1 MGLSCRRNAAG
12 VSEPLRPR
20 NRLRGI
26 VSACVPA
33 TREEDSK
40 SIRRRGPVFGMRR
53 LRGSRC
59 EWTEAGCRAFSL
71 LFTLALRLR
80 RLSRAA
86 GNGILRGLEKGSPGE
101 GSVGSKFENIREVR
115 RTDADGSCAAERA
128 AACAALRQAF
138 GGCTLAF
145 FGLAVVRIWIQCNL
159 YGNYVLSDAGLVSVV
174 INFVRIAFTVLLV
187 AFALRGLLGRR
198 FAKALEWFSVTAM
211 TLGSVLF
218 FLNGTLAS
226 DAVLYAACTCAGLGI
241 VWGGGMWM
249 AFYLRLR
256 PRTALLCAL
265 GSLALGSLGGFVMGA
280 LPRSTC
286 YLVGV
291 FLPTVSYVCFGRS
304 MRVAD
309 ERGWSQAPG
318 GVSSSRECP
327 EFAIASKAY
336 GAESRVDFLRLLA
349 GLALFMLAMGVSRG
363 FPFGESIALPL
374 GMQLLHQGGVVV
386 LCGVWAWAALC
397 RGRAVSSA
405 TLWRFEVVAA
415 SAGVVLMA
423 TLEWWG
429 LAGGAALVS
438 IANTMTLGIL
448 WVICYDIARH
458 SPWNP
463 YAVLGVCWAVFL
475 LAREVGRWGILVFAP
490 QSSVMTLLAALMVCV
505 LSISIAVLLGDNVPR
520 ARPLL
525 TGFPG
530 EEAGEGGAASEG
542 DAGPAGCGVTASVV
556 GRAGVAVGGEG
567 DAVEPPIAGRREVL
581 MEGGAGPGLVGD
593 VAKLEREPEVVLHA
607 ADDGRIARLI
617 AGFGLTRREAEVA
630 LMLAEGKSKVAIAE
644 LLVLSENTVRSYAK
658 NAYMKMDVHSKREL
672 QQTIREMR

>member
-1 MGLSCRRNAAG
+1 MGS
-12 VSEPLRPR
+12 
-20 NRLRGI
+20 
-26 VSACVPA
+26 
-33 TREEDSK
+33 D
-40 SIRRRGPVFGMRR
+40 
-53 LRGSRC
+53 
-59 EWTEAGCRAFSL
+59 
-71 LFTLALRLR
+71 
-80 RLSRAA
+80 
-86 GNGILRGLEKGSPGE
+86 
-101 GSVGSKFENIREVR
+101 FENIREAR
-115 RTDADGSCAAERA
+115 KAGDGRSRAVERGTARA
-128 AACAALRQAF
+128 AMRRAL

-159 YGNYVLSDAGLVSVV
+159 YGNYVLSDAGLVSIV

-187 AFALRGLLGRR
+187 AFALRGLIGRR
-198 FAKALEWFSVTAM
+198 SAKVLEWFSVTAM

-218 FLNGTLAS
+218 FLNATLGS

-309 ERGWSQAPG
+309 ERGLPQAPG

-327 EFAIASKAY
+327 EFAIDAKAY
-336 GAESRVDFLRLLA
+336 GAESRVAFLRLLA
-349 GLALFMLAMGVSRG
+349 GLALFMLVMGVSRG

-374 GMQLLHQGGVVV
+374 GMQLLHQGGVIV

-448 WVICYDIARH
+448 WVICYDVARH
-458 SPWNP
+458 SSWNP

-490 QSSVMTLLAALMVCV
+490 QSSLMTLLAALMVCV
-505 LSISIAVLLGDNVPR
+505 LSVSIAVLLGDNVPR
-520 ARPLL
+520 VRALL
-525 TGFPG
+525 AGFPG
-530 EEAGEGGAASEG
+530 GEAGEGGG
-542 DAGPAGCGVTASVV
+542 AGPAGRGATGSAA
-556 GRAGVAVGGEG
+556 GRAGVAFADGEG
-567 DAVEPPIAGRREVL
+567 DAVEPPIAERSEARA
-581 MEGGAGPGLVGD
+581 EGDGESSRADDVAESGPGSE
-593 VAKLEREPEVVLHA
+593 AVLQA
-607 ADDGRIARLI
+607 ADDGAVARLI

-644 LLVLSENTVRSYAK
+644 LLVLSENTVRGYAK
-658 NAYMKMDVHSKREL
+658 NAYTKMDVHSKREL
-672 QQTIREMR
+672 QQAIREMR

>member
-1 MGLSCRRNAAG
+1 
-12 VSEPLRPR
+12 
-20 NRLRGI
+20 
-26 VSACVPA
+26 
-33 TREEDSK
+33 
-40 SIRRRGPVFGMRR
+40 
-53 LRGSRC
+53 
-59 EWTEAGCRAFSL
+59 
-71 LFTLALRLR
+71 
-80 RLSRAA
+80 
-86 GNGILRGLEKGSPGE
+86 
-101 GSVGSKFENIREVR
+101 
-115 RTDADGSCAAERA
+115 
-128 AACAALRQAF
+128 
-138 GGCTLAF
+138 
-145 FGLAVVRIWIQCNL
+145 
-159 YGNYVLSDAGLVSVV
+159 
-174 INFVRIAFTVLLV
+174 
-187 AFALRGLLGRR
+187 
-198 FAKALEWFSVTAM
+198 M

-304 MRVAD
+304 MRMAD
-309 ERGWSQAPG
+309 ERGWPQAPG
-318 GVSSSRECP
+318 GISSSRECP
-327 EFAIASKAY
+327 EFAIASRAY

-349 GLALFMLAMGVSRG
+349 GLALFMLVMGVSRG

-530 EEAGEGGAASEG
+530 EEAGEGRAASEG
-542 DAGPAGCGVTASVV
+542 DAGPAGCGVTARVV

-593 VAKLEREPEVVLHA
+593 VAKLEREREAVLHA
-607 ADDGRIARLI
+607 VDDGRIARLI

-672 QQTIREMR
+672 QQVIREMR

>member
-1 MGLSCRRNAAG
+1 M
-12 VSEPLRPR
+12 
-20 NRLRGI
+20 
-26 VSACVPA
+26 
-33 TREEDSK
+33 
-40 SIRRRGPVFGMRR
+40 
-53 LRGSRC
+53 
-59 EWTEAGCRAFSL
+59 
-71 LFTLALRLR
+71 
-80 RLSRAA
+80 
-86 GNGILRGLEKGSPGE
+86 
-101 GSVGSKFENIREVR
+101 GSKFENIREVR
-115 RTDADGSCAAERA
+115 RTDADGSRAAERA
-128 AACAALRQAF
+128 AARAALRQAF
-138 GGCTLAF
+138 EGCTLAF

-187 AFALRGLLGRR
+187 AFALRGLIGRR
-198 FAKALEWFSVTAM
+198 SAKALEWFSVTAM

-304 MRVAD
+304 MRMAD
-309 ERGWSQAPG
+309 ERGWPQAPG
-318 GVSSSRECP
+318 GISSSRECP
-327 EFAIASKAY
+327 GFAIASKAY

-349 GLALFMLAMGVSRG
+349 GLALFMLVMGVSRG
-363 FPFGESIALPL
+363 FPFGESIALPP

-520 ARPLL
+520 SRALL

-530 EEAGEGGAASEG
+530 EEADEGGAASEG
-542 DAGPAGCGVTASVV
+542 DARPAGCAATGSAA
-556 GRAGVAVGGEG
+556 GRTGVAAAGGEG
-567 DAVEPPIAGRREVL
+567 DAVEPPIAERCEARA
-581 MEGGAGPGLVGD
+581 EGDVGSGLVGD
-593 VAKLEREPEVVLHA
+593 VAESEREPEAVLHA

-658 NAYMKMDVHSKREL
+658 NAYMKMNVHSKREL

>member
-1 MGLSCRRNAAG
+1 MGS
-12 VSEPLRPR
+12 
-20 NRLRGI
+20 
-26 VSACVPA
+26 
-33 TREEDSK
+33 D
-40 SIRRRGPVFGMRR
+40 
-53 LRGSRC
+53 
-59 EWTEAGCRAFSL
+59 
-71 LFTLALRLR
+71 
-80 RLSRAA
+80 
-86 GNGILRGLEKGSPGE
+86 
-101 GSVGSKFENIREVR
+101 FENIREARKAGDDRSRAVER
-115 RTDADGSCAAERA
+115 GTARA
-128 AACAALRQAF
+128 AMCRAL
-138 GGCTLAF
+138 GSCTLAF

-159 YGNYVLSDAGLVSVV
+159 YGNYVLSDAGLVSIV

-187 AFALRGLLGRR
+187 AFALRGLIGRR
-198 FAKALEWFSVTAM
+198 SAKALEWFSVTAM

-218 FLNGTLAS
+218 FLNATLGS

-309 ERGWSQAPG
+309 ERGWPQAPG
-318 GVSSSRECP
+318 AVSSSRECP
-327 EFAIASKAY
+327 EFAPAAKAY

-349 GLALFMLAMGVSRG
+349 GLALFMLVMGVSRG

-374 GMQLLHQGGVVV
+374 GMQLLHQGGVIV

-397 RGRAVSSA
+397 RGHAVSSA

-490 QSSVMTLLAALMVCV
+490 QSSLMMLLVALMVCV

-520 ARPLL
+520 TRALL
-525 TGFPG
+525 AGFPG
-530 EEAGEGGAASEG
+530 GKAGENEVAGAG
-542 DAGPAGCGVTASVV
+542 DAGSAGYAATGMAA
-556 GRAGVAVGGEG
+556 GRVGVAAAVASGEG
-567 DAVEPPIAGRREVL
+567 DAVEPSPIAGRCETRA
-581 MEGGAGPGLVGD
+581 EGDIGSGL
-593 VAKLEREPEVVLHA
+593 EPETVLHA
-607 ADDGRIARLI
+607 ADDGGIARLI

-630 LMLAEGKSKVAIAE
+630 LMLAEGKSKAAIAE
-644 LLVLSENTVRSYAK
+644 LLVLSENTVRGYAK
-658 NAYMKMDVHSKREL
+658 NAYAKMDVHSKREL
-672 QQTIREMR
+672 QQAVREMR

>member
-1 MGLSCRRNAAG
+1 MGS
-12 VSEPLRPR
+12 
-20 NRLRGI
+20 
-26 VSACVPA
+26 
-33 TREEDSK
+33 D
-40 SIRRRGPVFGMRR
+40 
-53 LRGSRC
+53 
-59 EWTEAGCRAFSL
+59 
-71 LFTLALRLR
+71 
-80 RLSRAA
+80 
-86 GNGILRGLEKGSPGE
+86 
-101 GSVGSKFENIREVR
+101 FENIREARKAGDDRSRAVER
-115 RTDADGSCAAERA
+115 GTARA
-128 AACAALRQAF
+128 AMCRAL

-159 YGNYVLSDAGLVSVV
+159 YGNYVLSDAGLVSIV

-187 AFALRGLLGRR
+187 AFALRGLIGRR
-198 FAKALEWFSVTAM
+198 SAKALEWFSVTAM

-218 FLNGTLAS
+218 FLNATLGS

-309 ERGWSQAPG
+309 ERGWPQAPG
-318 GVSSSRECP
+318 AVSSSRECP
-327 EFAIASKAY
+327 EFAPAAKAY

-349 GLALFMLAMGVSRG
+349 GLALFMLVMGVSRG

-374 GMQLLHQGGVVV
+374 GMQLLHQGGVIV

-490 QSSVMTLLAALMVCV
+490 QSSLMMLLVALMVCV

-520 ARPLL
+520 TRALL
-525 TGFPG
+525 AGFPG
-530 EEAGEGGAASEG
+530 GKAGENEVAGAG
-542 DAGPAGCGVTASVV
+542 DAGSAGYAATGMAA
-556 GRAGVAVGGEG
+556 GRVGVAAAVASGEG
-567 DAVEPPIAGRREVL
+567 DAVEPSPIAGRCETRA
-581 MEGGAGPGLVGD
+581 EGDIGSGL
-593 VAKLEREPEVVLHA
+593 EPETVLHA
-607 ADDGRIARLI
+607 ADDGGIARLI

-630 LMLAEGKSKVAIAE
+630 LMLAEGKSKAAIAE
-644 LLVLSENTVRSYAK
+644 LLVLFENTVRGYAK
-658 NAYMKMDVHSKREL
+658 NAYAKIGVHSNREL
-672 QQTIREMR
+672 QQAIREMR

>member
-1 MGLSCRRNAAG
+1 M
-12 VSEPLRPR
+12 
-20 NRLRGI
+20 
-26 VSACVPA
+26 
-33 TREEDSK
+33 
-40 SIRRRGPVFGMRR
+40 
-53 LRGSRC
+53 
-59 EWTEAGCRAFSL
+59 
-71 LFTLALRLR
+71 
-80 RLSRAA
+80 
-86 GNGILRGLEKGSPGE
+86 
-101 GSVGSKFENIREVR
+101 GSKFENIREVR
-115 RTDADGSCAAERA
+115 RADADGSRAVERA
-128 AACAALRQAF
+128 AARAAVRQAL

-159 YGNYVLSDAGLVSVV
+159 YGNYVLSDAGLVSIV
-174 INFVRIAFTVLLV
+174 INFVRIVFTVLLV
-187 AFALRGLLGRR
+187 VFALRGLLGRR

-218 FLNGTLAS
+218 FLNGTLDS
-226 DAVLYAACTCAGLGI
+226 DAVLYAACTCVGLGI

-249 AFYLRLR
+249 AFFLRLR

-291 FLPTVSYVCFGRS
+291 FLPTVSYGGFGRA
-304 MRVAD
+304 MREAV
-309 ERGWSQAPG
+309 ERGGPQAPG
-318 GVSSSRECP
+318 GGSSSRECP

-349 GLALFMLAMGVSRG
+349 GLALFMLVMGVSRG

-448 WVICYDIARH
+448 WVICYDTARH

-505 LSISIAVLLGDNVPR
+505 LSISIAVLLGENVPR
-520 ARPLL
+520 TRALL
-525 TGFPG
+525 AGFPG
-530 EEAGEGGAASEG
+530 GEAGEDEAARES
-542 DAGPAGCGVTASVV
+542 DARSSGYAATGMAAGRV
-556 GRAGVAVGGEG
+556 GVAAAVAGGEG
-567 DAVEPPIAGRREVL
+567 DAIELPIAERCEARAEGDGR
-581 MEGGAGPGLVGD
+581 PGLVGD
-593 VAKLEREPEVVLHA
+593 VIESEREPEAVLHA
-607 ADDGRIARLI
+607 VDDGRIARLI
-617 AGFGLTRREAEVA
+617 VGFGLTRREAEVA

-658 NAYMKMDVHSKREL
+658 NAYAKIGVHSKREL
-672 QQTIREMR
+672 QQAIREMR

>member
-1 MGLSCRRNAAG
+1 MGS
-12 VSEPLRPR
+12 
-20 NRLRGI
+20 
-26 VSACVPA
+26 
-33 TREEDSK
+33 D
-40 SIRRRGPVFGMRR
+40 
-53 LRGSRC
+53 
-59 EWTEAGCRAFSL
+59 
-71 LFTLALRLR
+71 
-80 RLSRAA
+80 
-86 GNGILRGLEKGSPGE
+86 
-101 GSVGSKFENIREVR
+101 FENIREARKAGDDRSRAVER
-115 RTDADGSCAAERA
+115 GTARA
-128 AACAALRQAF
+128 AMCRAL

-159 YGNYVLSDAGLVSVV
+159 YGNYVLSDAGLVSIV

-187 AFALRGLLGRR
+187 AFALRGLIGRR
-198 FAKALEWFSVTAM
+198 SAKALEWFSVTAM

-218 FLNGTLAS
+218 FLNATLGS

-309 ERGWSQAPG
+309 ERGWPQAPG

-327 EFAIASKAY
+327 EFAPAAKAY

-349 GLALFMLAMGVSRG
+349 GLALFMLVMGVSRG

-448 WVICYDIARH
+448 WVICYDVARH
-458 SPWNP
+458 SSWSP

-475 LAREVGRWGILVFAP
+475 LAREIGRWGILVFVP
-490 QSSVMTLLAALMVCV
+490 QSSLMALLAALMVCV
-505 LSISIAVLLGDNVPR
+505 LSVSIAVLLGDNVPR
-520 ARPLL
+520 VRALL
-525 TGFPG
+525 AGFPG
-530 EEAGEGGAASEG
+530 GEAGEGGAAGS
-542 DAGPAGCGVTASVV
+542 AGCDATGSAA
-556 GRAGVAVGGEG
+556 GRAGVAVADGEG
-567 DAVEPPIAGRREVL
+567 DAVEPPIAERPEARV
-581 MEGGAGPGLVGD
+581 EGGGGSSRVDDVAESGPGFEAALQV
-593 VAKLEREPEVVLHA
+593 
-607 ADDGRIARLI
+607 ADDRAVARLI

-644 LLVLSENTVRSYAK
+644 LLVLSENTVRGYAK
-658 NAYMKMDVHSKREL
+658 NAYAKIGVHSKREL
-672 QQTIREMR
+672 QQAIREMR

>member
-1 MGLSCRRNAAG
+1 MHQ
-12 VSEPLRPR
+12 
-20 NRLRGI
+20 
-26 VSACVPA
+26 
-33 TREEDSK
+33 
-40 SIRRRGPVFGMRR
+40 
-53 LRGSRC
+53 
-59 EWTEAGCRAFSL
+59 
-71 LFTLALRLR
+71 AL
-80 RLSRAA
+80 
-86 GNGILRGLEKGSPGE
+86 E
-101 GSVGSKFENIREVR
+101 
-115 RTDADGSCAAERA
+115 
-128 AACAALRQAF
+128 
-138 GGCTLAF
+138 GCTLAF

-187 AFALRGLLGRR
+187 AFALRGLIGRR
-198 FAKALEWFSVTAM
+198 SAKALEWFSVTAM

-304 MRVAD
+304 MRMAD
-309 ERGWSQAPG
+309 ERGWPQAPG
-318 GVSSSRECP
+318 GISSSRECP
-327 EFAIASKAY
+327 EFAIASRAY

-349 GLALFMLAMGVSRG
+349 GLALFMLVMGVSRG

-530 EEAGEGGAASEG
+530 EEAGEGRAASEG
-542 DAGPAGCGVTASVV
+542 DAGPAGCGVTARVV

-593 VAKLEREPEVVLHA
+593 VAKLEREREAVLHA
-607 ADDGRIARLI
+607 VDDGRIARLI

-672 QQTIREMR
+672 QQVIREMR

>member
-1 MGLSCRRNAAG
+1 MHQAL
-12 VSEPLRPR
+12 E
-20 NRLRGI
+20 
-26 VSACVPA
+26 
-33 TREEDSK
+33 
-40 SIRRRGPVFGMRR
+40 
-53 LRGSRC
+53 
-59 EWTEAGCRAFSL
+59 GCA
-71 LFTLALRLR
+71 
-80 RLSRAA
+80 
-86 GNGILRGLEKGSPGE
+86 
-101 GSVGSKFENIREVR
+101 
-115 RTDADGSCAAERA
+115 
-128 AACAALRQAF
+128 
-138 GGCTLAF
+138 LAF

-187 AFALRGLLGRR
+187 VFALRGLLGRR

-304 MRVAD
+304 MRMAD
-309 ERGWSQAPG
+309 ERGWPQAPG
-318 GVSSSRECP
+318 GISSSRECP
-327 EFAIASKAY
+327 GFAIASKAY

-349 GLALFMLAMGVSRG
+349 GLALFMLVMGVSRG

-520 ARPLL
+520 ARALL

-530 EEAGEGGAASEG
+530 EEAGEGGAGSEG

-607 ADDGRIARLI
+607 ADDGRIVRLI

-672 QQTIREMR
+672 QQVIREIR

>member
-1 MGLSCRRNAAG
+1 M
-12 VSEPLRPR
+12 
-20 NRLRGI
+20 
-26 VSACVPA
+26 
-33 TREEDSK
+33 
-40 SIRRRGPVFGMRR
+40 
-53 LRGSRC
+53 
-59 EWTEAGCRAFSL
+59 
-71 LFTLALRLR
+71 
-80 RLSRAA
+80 
-86 GNGILRGLEKGSPGE
+86 
-101 GSVGSKFENIREVR
+101 GSKFENIREVR
-115 RTDADGSCAAERA
+115 RADAVGRA
-128 AACAALRQAF
+128 TARTAMRQAF
-138 GGCTLAF
+138 EGCTLAF

-159 YGNYVLSDAGLVSVV
+159 YGNYVLSDAGLVSIV
-174 INFVRIAFTVLLV
+174 INFVRIVFTVLLV
-187 AFALRGLLGRR
+187 ALALRGLLGCR

-218 FLNGTLAS
+218 FLNGTLDS
-226 DAVLYAACTCAGLGI
+226 DVVLYAACTCAGLGI

-309 ERGWSQAPG
+309 ERGWPQAPG

-349 GLALFMLAMGVSRG
+349 GLALFMLVMGVSRG
-363 FPFGESIALPL
+363 FPFGESIALPP

-490 QSSVMTLLAALMVCV
+490 QSSAMTLLAALMVCV
-505 LSISIAVLLGDNVPR
+505 LSISIAVLLGENVPR
-520 ARPLL
+520 TRALL
-525 TGFPG
+525 AGFPG
-530 EEAGEGGAASEG
+530 GEAGEDEAAGESDARSAGYAETGMAAAVAGGEDDVVEPSPITGRCETRAEG
-542 DAGPAGCGVTASVV
+542 DIGS
-556 GRAGVAVGGEG
+556 
-567 DAVEPPIAGRREVL
+567 
-581 MEGGAGPGLVGD
+581 GLE
-593 VAKLEREPEVVLHA
+593 LETVLHA
-607 ADDGRIARLI
+607 ADDGDVARLI

-644 LLVLSENTVRSYAK
+644 LLVLSENTVRGYAK
-658 NAYMKMDVHSKREL
+658 NAYAKIGVHSKREL
-672 QQTIREMR
+672 QQAIREMR

>member
-1 MGLSCRRNAAG
+1 MGS
-12 VSEPLRPR
+12 
-20 NRLRGI
+20 
-26 VSACVPA
+26 
-33 TREEDSK
+33 D
-40 SIRRRGPVFGMRR
+40 
-53 LRGSRC
+53 
-59 EWTEAGCRAFSL
+59 
-71 LFTLALRLR
+71 
-80 RLSRAA
+80 
-86 GNGILRGLEKGSPGE
+86 
-101 GSVGSKFENIREVR
+101 FENIREARKAGDDRSRAVER
-115 RTDADGSCAAERA
+115 GTARA
-128 AACAALRQAF
+128 AMCRAL

-187 AFALRGLLGRR
+187 AFALRGLIGRR
-198 FAKALEWFSVTAM
+198 SAKALEWFSVTAM

-218 FLNGTLAS
+218 FLNATLGS

-309 ERGWSQAPG
+309 ERGWPQAPG
-318 GVSSSRECP
+318 AVSSSRECP
-327 EFAIASKAY
+327 EFAPAAKAY

-349 GLALFMLAMGVSRG
+349 GLALFMLVMGVSRG

-374 GMQLLHQGGVVV
+374 GMQLLHQGGVIV

-397 RGRAVSSA
+397 RGHAVSSA

-490 QSSVMTLLAALMVCV
+490 QSSLMMLLVALMVCV

-520 ARPLL
+520 TRALL
-525 TGFPG
+525 AGFPG
-530 EEAGEGGAASEG
+530 GKAGENEVAGAG
-542 DAGPAGCGVTASVV
+542 DAGSAGYAATGMAA
-556 GRAGVAVGGEG
+556 GRVGVAAAVASGEG
-567 DAVEPPIAGRREVL
+567 DAVEPSPIAGRCETRA
-581 MEGGAGPGLVGD
+581 EGDIGSGL
-593 VAKLEREPEVVLHA
+593 EPETVLHA
-607 ADDGRIARLI
+607 ADDGGIARLI

-630 LMLAEGKSKVAIAE
+630 LMLAEGKSKAAIAE
-644 LLVLSENTVRSYAK
+644 LLVLSENTVRGYAK
-658 NAYMKMDVHSKREL
+658 NAYAKMDVHSKREL
-672 QQTIREMR
+672 QQAVREMR

>member
-1 MGLSCRRNAAG
+1 M
-12 VSEPLRPR
+12 
-20 NRLRGI
+20 
-26 VSACVPA
+26 
-33 TREEDSK
+33 
-40 SIRRRGPVFGMRR
+40 
-53 LRGSRC
+53 
-59 EWTEAGCRAFSL
+59 
-71 LFTLALRLR
+71 
-80 RLSRAA
+80 
-86 GNGILRGLEKGSPGE
+86 
-101 GSVGSKFENIREVR
+101 GSKFENIREVR
-115 RTDADGSCAAERA
+115 KTDAGGARAVERA

-138 GGCTLAF
+138 SGCTLAF

-309 ERGWSQAPG
+309 ERGWSQAPS

-349 GLALFMLAMGVSRG
+349 GLALFMLVMGVSRG

-520 ARPLL
+520 SRALL

-530 EEAGEGGAASEG
+530 EEAGEGGAGSEG
-542 DAGPAGCGVTASVV
+542 DAIELPIAERCEV
-556 GRAGVAVGGEG
+556 RAEG
-567 DAVEPPIAGRREVL
+567 DDRS
-581 MEGGAGPGLVGD
+581 GLVRD
-593 VAKLEREPEVVLHA
+593 VIESERNREAVLHA
-607 ADDGRIARLI
+607 ADDGDVVRLI

-658 NAYMKMDVHSKREL
+658 NAYMKMNVHSKREL

>member
-1 MGLSCRRNAAG
+1 M
-12 VSEPLRPR
+12 
-20 NRLRGI
+20 
-26 VSACVPA
+26 
-33 TREEDSK
+33 
-40 SIRRRGPVFGMRR
+40 
-53 LRGSRC
+53 
-59 EWTEAGCRAFSL
+59 
-71 LFTLALRLR
+71 
-80 RLSRAA
+80 
-86 GNGILRGLEKGSPGE
+86 
-101 GSVGSKFENIREVR
+101 GSKFENIREVR
-115 RTDADGSCAAERA
+115 RTDADGSRAAERA
-128 AACAALRQAF
+128 AARTAMHQALEGCA
-138 GGCTLAF
+138 LAF

-218 FLNGTLAS
+218 FLNGTLDS

-256 PRTALLCAL
+256 PRMALLCAL

-304 MRVAD
+304 MRMAD
-309 ERGWSQAPG
+309 ERGWPQAPG
-318 GVSSSRECP
+318 GISSSRECP
-327 EFAIASKAY
+327 GFAIDSKAY

-349 GLALFMLAMGVSRG
+349 GLALFMLVMGVSRG

-374 GMQLLHQGGVVV
+374 GMQLLHQGGVIM
-386 LCGVWAWAALC
+386 LCAVWAWAALG

-429 LAGGAALVS
+429 FAGGAALVS

-672 QQTIREMR
+672 QQVIREMR

>member
-1 MGLSCRRNAAG
+1 MGS
-12 VSEPLRPR
+12 
-20 NRLRGI
+20 
-26 VSACVPA
+26 
-33 TREEDSK
+33 D
-40 SIRRRGPVFGMRR
+40 
-53 LRGSRC
+53 
-59 EWTEAGCRAFSL
+59 
-71 LFTLALRLR
+71 
-80 RLSRAA
+80 
-86 GNGILRGLEKGSPGE
+86 
-101 GSVGSKFENIREVR
+101 FENIREARKAGDDRSRAVER
-115 RTDADGSCAAERA
+115 GTARA
-128 AACAALRQAF
+128 AMCRAL

-159 YGNYVLSDAGLVSVV
+159 YGNYVLSDAGLVSIV

-187 AFALRGLLGRR
+187 AFALRGLMGRR
-198 FAKALEWFSVTAM
+198 SAKALEWFSVTAM

-218 FLNGTLAS
+218 FLNATLGS

-309 ERGWSQAPG
+309 ERGWPQAPG
-318 GVSSSRECP
+318 AVSSSRECP
-327 EFAIASKAY
+327 EFAPAAKAY

-349 GLALFMLAMGVSRG
+349 GLALFMLVMGVSRG

-374 GMQLLHQGGVVV
+374 GMQLLHQGGVIV

-397 RGRAVSSA
+397 RGHAVSSA

-490 QSSVMTLLAALMVCV
+490 QSSLMMLLVALMVCV

-520 ARPLL
+520 TRALL
-525 TGFPG
+525 AGFPG
-530 EEAGEGGAASEG
+530 GKAGENEVAGAG
-542 DAGPAGCGVTASVV
+542 DAGSAGYAATGMAA
-556 GRAGVAVGGEG
+556 GRVGVAAAVASGEG
-567 DAVEPPIAGRREVL
+567 DAVEPSPIAGRCETRA
-581 MEGGAGPGLVGD
+581 EGDIGSGL
-593 VAKLEREPEVVLHA
+593 EPETVLHA
-607 ADDGRIARLI
+607 ADDGGIARLI

-630 LMLAEGKSKVAIAE
+630 LMLAEGKSKAAIAE
-644 LLVLSENTVRSYAK
+644 LLVLSENTVRGYAK
-658 NAYMKMDVHSKREL
+658 NAYAKMDVHSKREL
-672 QQTIREMR
+672 QQAVREMR

>member
-1 MGLSCRRNAAG
+1 MGS
-12 VSEPLRPR
+12 
-20 NRLRGI
+20 
-26 VSACVPA
+26 
-33 TREEDSK
+33 D
-40 SIRRRGPVFGMRR
+40 
-53 LRGSRC
+53 
-59 EWTEAGCRAFSL
+59 
-71 LFTLALRLR
+71 
-80 RLSRAA
+80 
-86 GNGILRGLEKGSPGE
+86 
-101 GSVGSKFENIREVR
+101 FENIREARKAGDDRSRAVER
-115 RTDADGSCAAERA
+115 GTARA
-128 AACAALRQAF
+128 AMRRAL

-159 YGNYVLSDAGLVSVV
+159 YGNYVLSDAGLVSIV

-187 AFALRGLLGRR
+187 AFALRGLMGRR
-198 FAKALEWFSVTAM
+198 FAKALELFSVTAM

-218 FLNGTLAS
+218 FLNATLGS

-256 PRTALLCAL
+256 PQTALLCAL

-309 ERGWSQAPG
+309 ECGWPQAPG

-327 EFAIASKAY
+327 EFAPSAKAY

-349 GLALFMLAMGVSRG
+349 GLALFMLVMGVSRG

-374 GMQLLHQGGVVV
+374 GMQLLHQGGVIV

-448 WVICYDIARH
+448 WVICYDVARH
-458 SPWNP
+458 SSWSP

-490 QSSVMTLLAALMVCV
+490 QSSLMTLLAALMVCA
-505 LSISIAVLLGDNVPR
+505 LSVSIAVLLGDNVPR
-520 ARPLL
+520 VRALL
-525 TGFPG
+525 AGFPG
-530 EEAGEGGAASEG
+530 GEAGEGGV
-542 DAGPAGCGVTASVV
+542 AGCAATGSAT
-556 GRAGVAVGGEG
+556 GRAGAAVAGGEG
-567 DAVEPPIAGRREVL
+567 DAVEPPIAERPEAWA
-581 MEGGAGPGLVGD
+581 EGGGGSSRVDDVAESGPGFEAALQG
-593 VAKLEREPEVVLHA
+593 
-607 ADDGRIARLI
+607 ADDGAVARLI
-617 AGFGLTRREAEVA
+617 AGVGLTRREAEVA

-644 LLVLSENTVRSYAK
+644 LLVLSENTVRGYAK
-658 NAYMKMDVHSKREL
+658 NAYTKMDVHSKREL
-672 QQTIREMR
+672 QQAIREMR

>member
-1 MGLSCRRNAAG
+1 MH
-12 VSEPLRPR
+12 
-20 NRLRGI
+20 
-26 VSACVPA
+26 
-33 TREEDSK
+33 
-40 SIRRRGPVFGMRR
+40 
-53 LRGSRC
+53 
-59 EWTEAGCRAFSL
+59 
-71 LFTLALRLR
+71 
-80 RLSRAA
+80 
-86 GNGILRGLEKGSPGE
+86 
-101 GSVGSKFENIREVR
+101 
-115 RTDADGSCAAERA
+115 
-128 AACAALRQAF
+128 QAF
-138 GGCTLAF
+138 EGCTLAF

-187 AFALRGLLGRR
+187 AFALRGLMGHRS
-198 FAKALEWFSVTAM
+198 AKALEWFSVTAM

-218 FLNGTLAS
+218 FLNGTLDS

-327 EFAIASKAY
+327 EFEIASKAY

-349 GLALFMLAMGVSRG
+349 GLALFMLVMGVSRG

-374 GMQLLHQGGVVV
+374 GMQLLHQGGVIA
-386 LCGVWAWAALC
+386 LCAVWAWAALGS
-397 RGRAVSSA
+397 GRAVSSA

-463 YAVLGVCWAVFL
+463 YAVLGVCWVVFL

-520 ARPLL
+520 ARALL
-525 TGFPG
+525 AGFPG
-530 EEAGEGGAASEG
+530 EEAGEGRAASEG
-542 DAGPAGCGVTASVV
+542 GAGPAGCGVTASVV

-581 MEGGAGPGLVGD
+581 VEGGARPGLVGD
-593 VAKLEREPEVVLHA
+593 VAKPEREPEAVLHA
-607 ADDGRIARLI
+607 ADDGRIVRLI

-658 NAYMKMDVHSKREL
+658 NAYMKMNVHSKREL
-672 QQTIREMR
+672 QQAIREMR

>member
-1 MGLSCRRNAAG
+1 MGLPCRRNAAG

-33 TREEDSK
+33 TREEDGK
-40 SIRRRGPVFGMRR
+40 SIRRCGPVFGMRR

-71 LFTLALRLR
+71 LLLWHCFEWFI
-80 RLSRAA
+80 A
-86 GNGILRGLEKGSPGE
+86 GCRKRYTAGLEKGSPGE
-101 GSVGSKFENIREVR
+101 GSVGSDFENICEVR
-115 RTDADGSCAAERA
+115 KTDVGGARAVERA
-128 AACAALRQAF
+128 AACAALGQAF
-138 GGCTLAF
+138 SGCTLAF

-187 AFALRGLLGRR
+187 AFALRGLMGHRS
-198 FAKALEWFSVTAM
+198 AKALEWFSVTAM

-218 FLNGTLAS
+218 FLNGTLDS

-256 PRTALLCAL
+256 PRMALLCAL

-327 EFAIASKAY
+327 EFEIAAKAY

-349 GLALFMLAMGVSRG
+349 GLALFMLVMGVSRG

-374 GMQLLHQGGVVV
+374 GMQLLHQGGVIA
-386 LCGVWAWAALC
+386 LCAVWAWAALGS
-397 RGRAVSSA
+397 GRAVSSA

-463 YAVLGVCWAVFL
+463 YAVLGVCWVVFL

-520 ARPLL
+520 ARALL
-525 TGFPG
+525 AGFPG
-530 EEAGEGGAASEG
+530 EEAGEGRAASEG
-542 DAGPAGCGVTASVV
+542 GAGPAGCGVTASVV

-581 MEGGAGPGLVGD
+581 VEGGAGPGLVGD
-593 VAKLEREPEVVLHA
+593 VAKPEREPEAVLHA
-607 ADDGRIARLI
+607 ADDGRIVRLI

-672 QQTIREMR
+672 QQAIREMR

>member
-1 MGLSCRRNAAG
+1 MGS
-12 VSEPLRPR
+12 
-20 NRLRGI
+20 
-26 VSACVPA
+26 
-33 TREEDSK
+33 D
-40 SIRRRGPVFGMRR
+40 
-53 LRGSRC
+53 
-59 EWTEAGCRAFSL
+59 
-71 LFTLALRLR
+71 
-80 RLSRAA
+80 
-86 GNGILRGLEKGSPGE
+86 
-101 GSVGSKFENIREVR
+101 FENIREVR
-115 RTDADGSCAAERA
+115 RADAVGRA
-128 AACAALRQAF
+128 TARTAMRQALE
-138 GGCTLAF
+138 GCTLAF

-159 YGNYVLSDAGLVSVV
+159 YGNYVLSDAGLVSIV
-174 INFVRIAFTVLLV
+174 INFVRIVFTVLLV
-187 AFALRGLLGRR
+187 ALALRGLLGCR

-218 FLNGTLAS
+218 FLNGTLDS

-309 ERGWSQAPG
+309 ERGWPQAPG

-349 GLALFMLAMGVSRG
+349 GLALFMLVMGVSRG

-520 ARPLL
+520 TRALL
-525 TGFPG
+525 AGFPG
-530 EEAGEGGAASEG
+530 GEAGENEVAGAG
-542 DAGPAGCGVTASVV
+542 DAGSAGYAATGMAA
-556 GRAGVAVGGEG
+556 GRVGVAAAVAGGEG
-567 DAVEPPIAGRREVL
+567 DAVEPSPIAGRCETRA
-581 MEGGAGPGLVGD
+581 EGDIGLG
-593 VAKLEREPEVVLHA
+593 LELETVLHA
-607 ADDGRIARLI
+607 ADDGDVARLI

-644 LLVLSENTVRSYAK
+644 LLVLSENTVRGYAK
-658 NAYMKMDVHSKREL
+658 NAYAKIGVHSKREL
-672 QQTIREMR
+672 QQAIREMR

>member
-1 MGLSCRRNAAG
+1 MGS
-12 VSEPLRPR
+12 
-20 NRLRGI
+20 
-26 VSACVPA
+26 
-33 TREEDSK
+33 D
-40 SIRRRGPVFGMRR
+40 
-53 LRGSRC
+53 
-59 EWTEAGCRAFSL
+59 
-71 LFTLALRLR
+71 
-80 RLSRAA
+80 
-86 GNGILRGLEKGSPGE
+86 
-101 GSVGSKFENIREVR
+101 FENIREVR
-115 RTDADGSCAAERA
+115 KTDAGGGRAVERA
-128 AACAALRQAF
+128 AACAALGQAF
-138 GGCTLAF
+138 SGCTLAF

-187 AFALRGLLGRR
+187 AFALRGLIGRR
-198 FAKALEWFSVTAM
+198 SAKALEWFSVTAM

-309 ERGWSQAPG
+309 ERRWPQAPS

-327 EFAIASKAY
+327 EFSIASKAY

-349 GLALFMLAMGVSRG
+349 GLALFMLVMGVSRG

-520 ARPLL
+520 ARALL
-525 TGFPG
+525 AGFPG
-530 EEAGEGGAASEG
+530 EEAGEGRAASEG
-542 DAGPAGCGVTASVV
+542 GAGPAGCGVTASVV
-556 GRAGVAVGGEG
+556 GRAGVAVGDEG

-581 MEGGAGPGLVGD
+581 VEGGAGPGLVGD
-593 VAKLEREPEVVLHA
+593 VAKPEREPEAVLHA
-607 ADDGRIARLI
+607 ADDGRIVRLI

-672 QQTIREMR
+672 QQAIREMR

>member
-1 MGLSCRRNAAG
+1 MGS
-12 VSEPLRPR
+12 
-20 NRLRGI
+20 
-26 VSACVPA
+26 
-33 TREEDSK
+33 D
-40 SIRRRGPVFGMRR
+40 
-53 LRGSRC
+53 
-59 EWTEAGCRAFSL
+59 
-71 LFTLALRLR
+71 
-80 RLSRAA
+80 
-86 GNGILRGLEKGSPGE
+86 
-101 GSVGSKFENIREVR
+101 FENIREVR
-115 RTDADGSCAAERA
+115 RSDADGSRAVERA
-128 AACAALRQAF
+128 AARAVMRQAL
-138 GGCTLAF
+138 GGCTFAF

-159 YGNYVLSDAGLVSVV
+159 YGNYVLSDAGLVSIV
-174 INFVRIAFTVLLV
+174 INFVRIVFTVLLV

-198 FAKALEWFSVTAM
+198 FEKALEWFSVTAM

-218 FLNGTLAS
+218 FLNRTLDS

-256 PRTALLCAL
+256 PRMALLCAL
-265 GSLALGSLGGFVMGA
+265 GSLALGSLGGFLMGA

-309 ERGWSQAPG
+309 ERGWPQVPG
-318 GVSSSRECP
+318 GVSSSRKCP

-349 GLALFMLAMGVSRG
+349 GLALFMLVMGVSRG

-374 GMQLLHQGGVVV
+374 GMQLLHQGGVVA

-490 QSSVMTLLAALMVCV
+490 QSSAMTLLAALMVCM

-520 ARPLL
+520 ARALL
-525 TGFPG
+525 MGFPG
-530 EEAGEGGAASEG
+530 EEAGEGGG
-542 DAGPAGCGVTASVV
+542 AGPAICGAVGVTAGCECDV
-556 GRAGVAVGGEG
+556 AGHRDAWAEG
-567 DAVEPPIAGRREVL
+567 DGGSSCADNVAESEQGPEMASYAV
-581 MEGGAGPGLVGD
+581 
-593 VAKLEREPEVVLHA
+593 
-607 ADDGRIARLI
+607 DDGAVAQLI
-617 AGFGLTRREAEVA
+617 IGFGLTRREAEVA
-630 LMLAEGKSKVAIAE
+630 LMLAEGKSKAAIAE

-658 NAYMKMDVHSKREL
+658 NAYAKIDVHSKREL
-672 QQTIREMR
+672 QQAIRGMREQASRA

>member
-1 MGLSCRRNAAG
+1 MGS
-12 VSEPLRPR
+12 
-20 NRLRGI
+20 
-26 VSACVPA
+26 
-33 TREEDSK
+33 D
-40 SIRRRGPVFGMRR
+40 
-53 LRGSRC
+53 
-59 EWTEAGCRAFSL
+59 
-71 LFTLALRLR
+71 
-80 RLSRAA
+80 
-86 GNGILRGLEKGSPGE
+86 
-101 GSVGSKFENIREVR
+101 FENIREVR
-115 RTDADGSCAAERA
+115 RADADGLRAVERA
-128 AACAALRQAF
+128 AARAAVRQAL

-159 YGNYVLSDAGLVSVV
+159 YGNYVLSDAGLVSVI
-174 INFVRIAFTVLLV
+174 INFVRIVFTVLLV
-187 AFALRGLLGRR
+187 TFALRGLLGRR
-198 FAKALEWFSVTAM
+198 FAKVLEWFSVTAM
-211 TLGSVLF
+211 TFGSVLF
-218 FLNGTLAS
+218 FLNGTLDS

-249 AFYLRLR
+249 AFFLRLR

-309 ERGWSQAPG
+309 ERGWPQAPG

-349 GLALFMLAMGVSRG
+349 GLALFMLVMGVSRG
-363 FPFGESIALPL
+363 FPFGESIALPP
-374 GMQLLHQGGVVV
+374 GMQLLHQGGVIV
-386 LCGVWAWAALC
+386 LCAVWAWAALG

-448 WVICYDIARH
+448 WVICYDVARH
-458 SPWNP
+458 SSWNP

-490 QSSVMTLLAALMVCV
+490 QSSLMMLLVALMVCV

-520 ARPLL
+520 TRALL
-525 TGFPG
+525 AGFPG
-530 EEAGEGGAASEG
+530 GEAGENEVAGAG
-542 DAGPAGCGVTASVV
+542 DAGSAGYAATGMAA
-556 GRAGVAVGGEG
+556 GRVGVAAAVASGEG
-567 DAVEPPIAGRREVL
+567 DAVEPSPIAGRCETRA
-581 MEGGAGPGLVGD
+581 EGDIGSGL
-593 VAKLEREPEVVLHA
+593 EPETVLYA
-607 ADDGRIARLI
+607 ADDGGVARLI
-617 AGFGLTRREAEVA
+617 VGFGLTRREAEVA

-644 LLVLSENTVRSYAK
+644 LLVLSENTVRGYAK
-658 NAYMKMDVHSKREL
+658 NAYAKMDVHSKREL
-672 QQTIREMR
+672 QQAVREMR

>member
-1 MGLSCRRNAAG
+1 MGS
-12 VSEPLRPR
+12 
-20 NRLRGI
+20 
-26 VSACVPA
+26 
-33 TREEDSK
+33 D
-40 SIRRRGPVFGMRR
+40 
-53 LRGSRC
+53 
-59 EWTEAGCRAFSL
+59 
-71 LFTLALRLR
+71 
-80 RLSRAA
+80 
-86 GNGILRGLEKGSPGE
+86 
-101 GSVGSKFENIREVR
+101 FENIREVR
-115 RTDADGSCAAERA
+115 KADVGGLRA
-128 AACAALRQAF
+128 VGRATACMAMRRALS
-138 GGCTLAF
+138 GCTLAF

-187 AFALRGLLGRR
+187 AFALRGLMGRR
-198 FAKALEWFSVTAM
+198 SAKALEWFSVTAM

-218 FLNGTLAS
+218 FLNGTLDS
-226 DAVLYAACTCAGLGI
+226 DAMLYAACTCAGLGI

-309 ERGWSQAPG
+309 ERGWPQAPG

-349 GLALFMLAMGVSRG
+349 GLALFMLVMGVSRG

-374 GMQLLHQGGVVV
+374 GMQLLHQGGVIV

-397 RGRAVSSA
+397 CGRVVSSA

-458 SPWNP
+458 SLWNP

-490 QSSVMTLLAALMVCV
+490 QSSLMTLMAALMVCV
-505 LSISIAVLLGDNVPR
+505 LSVSIAVLLGDNVPR
-520 ARPLL
+520 SRALL
-525 TGFPG
+525 AGFPG
-530 EEAGEGGAASEG
+530 EEADEG
-542 DAGPAGCGVTASVV
+542 DARPAGRVAEGAVA
-556 GRAGVAVGGEG
+556 GRAGVAVEVAGGEG
-567 DAVEPPIAGRREVL
+567 DAVELPIAGRREAQTESGV
-581 MEGGAGPGLVGD
+581 GSSFAGD
-593 VAKLEREPEVVLHA
+593 VAESGPEPEAVLHA
-607 ADDGRIARLI
+607 ADDGGIARLI

-630 LMLAEGKSKVAIAE
+630 LMLAEGKSKAAIAE
-644 LLVLSENTVRSYAK
+644 LLVLSENTVRGYAK
-658 NAYMKMDVHSKREL
+658 NAYAKIGVHSKREL
-672 QQTIREMR
+672 QQAIREMR

>member
-1 MGLSCRRNAAG
+1 MGS
-12 VSEPLRPR
+12 
-20 NRLRGI
+20 
-26 VSACVPA
+26 
-33 TREEDSK
+33 D
-40 SIRRRGPVFGMRR
+40 FG
-53 LRGSRC
+53 
-59 EWTEAGCRAFSL
+59 
-71 LFTLALRLR
+71 
-80 RLSRAA
+80 
-86 GNGILRGLEKGSPGE
+86 
-101 GSVGSKFENIREVR
+101 NIREVR
-115 RTDADGSCAAERA
+115 KADAGGLRAIERA

-138 GGCTLAF
+138 GGCALAF

-187 AFALRGLLGRR
+187 VFALRGLLGRR

-218 FLNGTLAS
+218 FLNGTLDS
-226 DAVLYAACTCAGLGI
+226 DAMLYAACTCAGLGI

-265 GSLALGSLGGFVMGA
+265 GSLALGSFGGFVMGA

-309 ERGWSQAPG
+309 ERGWPQAPG

-327 EFAIASKAY
+327 GFAIDSKAY
-336 GAESRVDFLRLLA
+336 GAESCVDFLRLLA
-349 GLALFMLAMGVSRG
+349 GLALFMLVMGVSRG

-374 GMQLLHQGGVVV
+374 GMQLLHQGGVIM
-386 LCGVWAWAALC
+386 LCGVWAWAALG

-405 TLWRFEVVAA
+405 MLWRFEVVAA

-463 YAVLGVCWAVFL
+463 YAVLGVCWVVFL

-567 DAVEPPIAGRREVL
+567 DAVEPPIAGHREVL
-581 MEGGAGPGLVGD
+581 VEGGAGLGLVGD
-593 VAKLEREPEVVLHA
+593 SAKPEREPEAVLHA
-607 ADDGRIARLI
+607 VDDGRIARLI

-658 NAYMKMDVHSKREL
+658 NAYMKMAVHSKREL
-672 QQTIREMR
+672 QQAIREMR

>member
-1 MGLSCRRNAAG
+1 
-12 VSEPLRPR
+12 
-20 NRLRGI
+20 
-26 VSACVPA
+26 
-33 TREEDSK
+33 
-40 SIRRRGPVFGMRR
+40 
-53 LRGSRC
+53 
-59 EWTEAGCRAFSL
+59 
-71 LFTLALRLR
+71 
-80 RLSRAA
+80 
-86 GNGILRGLEKGSPGE
+86 
-101 GSVGSKFENIREVR
+101 
-115 RTDADGSCAAERA
+115 
-128 AACAALRQAF
+128 
-138 GGCTLAF
+138 
-145 FGLAVVRIWIQCNL
+145 
-159 YGNYVLSDAGLVSVV
+159 
-174 INFVRIAFTVLLV
+174 
-187 AFALRGLLGRR
+187 
-198 FAKALEWFSVTAM
+198 
-211 TLGSVLF
+211 
-218 FLNGTLAS
+218 
-226 DAVLYAACTCAGLGI
+226 
-241 VWGGGMWM
+241 
-249 AFYLRLR
+249 
-256 PRTALLCAL
+256 
-265 GSLALGSLGGFVMGA
+265 
-280 LPRSTC
+280 
-286 YLVGV
+286 
-291 FLPTVSYVCFGRS
+291 

-309 ERGWSQAPG
+309 ERRWPQAPS

-327 EFAIASKAY
+327 EFSIASKAY

-349 GLALFMLAMGVSRG
+349 GLALFMLVMGVSRG

-475 LAREVGRWGILVFAP
+475 LAREIGRWGILVFAP

-520 ARPLL
+520 SRALL

-530 EEAGEGGAASEG
+530 EEAGEGGAGIEG
-542 DAGPAGCGVTASVV
+542 DARPAGCAATGSAA
-556 GRAGVAVGGEG
+556 GRTGVAVAGGEG

-581 MEGGAGPGLVGD
+581 VEGGARPGLVGD
-593 VAKLEREPEVVLHA
+593 VAKPEREPEAVLHA

-658 NAYMKMDVHSKREL
+658 NAYMKMNVHSKREL

>member
-1 MGLSCRRNAAG
+1 MGSD
-12 VSEPLRPR
+12 V
-20 NRLRGI
+20 
-26 VSACVPA
+26 
-33 TREEDSK
+33 
-40 SIRRRGPVFGMRR
+40 
-53 LRGSRC
+53 
-59 EWTEAGCRAFSL
+59 
-71 LFTLALRLR
+71 
-80 RLSRAA
+80 
-86 GNGILRGLEKGSPGE
+86 
-101 GSVGSKFENIREVR
+101 ENIREARKAGDDRSRAVER
-115 RTDADGSCAAERA
+115 GTARA
-128 AACAALRQAF
+128 AMCRAL

-159 YGNYVLSDAGLVSVV
+159 YGNYVLSDAGLVSIV

-187 AFALRGLLGRR
+187 AFALRGLIGRR
-198 FAKALEWFSVTAM
+198 SAKALEWFSVTAM

-218 FLNGTLAS
+218 FLNATLGS

-309 ERGWSQAPG
+309 ERGWPQAPG
-318 GVSSSRECP
+318 AVSSSRECP
-327 EFAIASKAY
+327 EFAPAAKAY

-349 GLALFMLAMGVSRG
+349 GLALFMLVMGVSRG

-374 GMQLLHQGGVVV
+374 GMQLLHQGGVIV

-397 RGRAVSSA
+397 RGHAVSSA

-490 QSSVMTLLAALMVCV
+490 QSSLMMLLVALMVCV

-520 ARPLL
+520 TRALL
-525 TGFPG
+525 AGFPG
-530 EEAGEGGAASEG
+530 GKAGENEVAGAG
-542 DAGPAGCGVTASVV
+542 DAGSAGYAATGMAA
-556 GRAGVAVGGEG
+556 GRVGVAAAVASGEG
-567 DAVEPPIAGRREVL
+567 DAVEPSPIAGRCETRA
-581 MEGGAGPGLVGD
+581 EGDIGSGL
-593 VAKLEREPEVVLHA
+593 EPETVLHA
-607 ADDGRIARLI
+607 ADDGGIARLI

-630 LMLAEGKSKVAIAE
+630 LMLAEGKSKAAIAE
-644 LLVLSENTVRSYAK
+644 LLVLSENTVRGYAK
-658 NAYMKMDVHSKREL
+658 NAYAKMDVHSKREL
-672 QQTIREMR
+672 QQAVREMR

>member
-1 MGLSCRRNAAG
+1 MGS
-12 VSEPLRPR
+12 
-20 NRLRGI
+20 
-26 VSACVPA
+26 
-33 TREEDSK
+33 D
-40 SIRRRGPVFGMRR
+40 FG
-53 LRGSRC
+53 
-59 EWTEAGCRAFSL
+59 
-71 LFTLALRLR
+71 
-80 RLSRAA
+80 
-86 GNGILRGLEKGSPGE
+86 
-101 GSVGSKFENIREVR
+101 NIREVR
-115 RTDADGSCAAERA
+115 KADAGGLRAVERA
-128 AACAALRQAF
+128 AARAAMRQAL

-145 FGLAVVRIWIQCNL
+145 FGLAVVRLWIQCNL
-159 YGNYVLSDAGLVSVV
+159 YGNYVLSDAGLVSIV
-174 INFVRIAFTVLLV
+174 INFVRIVFTVLLV

-218 FLNGTLAS
+218 FLNGTLNS

-309 ERGWSQAPG
+309 ECGWPQAPG
-318 GVSSSRECP
+318 GVSSSCECP

-349 GLALFMLAMGVSRG
+349 GLALFMLVMGVSRG

-386 LCGVWAWAALC
+386 LCGVWTWAALC

-438 IANTMTLGIL
+438 IANTMTLGVL

-490 QSSVMTLLAALMVCV
+490 QSSLMMLLVALMVCV

-520 ARPLL
+520 ARALL
-525 TGFPG
+525 AGFPG
-530 EEAGEGGAASEG
+530 GEAGEGRAASEG
-542 DAGPAGCGVTASVV
+542 DVGPAGCGVKASVV
-556 GRAGVAVGGEG
+556 GRMGVAVAGGEG
-567 DAVEPPIAGRREVL
+567 GAVELPIAGRREVR
-581 MEGGAGPGLVGD
+581 MEGGVGPGLVGD
-593 VAKLEREPEVVLHA
+593 VAKPEREPEAVLHA
-607 ADDGRIARLI
+607 ADDGRIVRLI

-672 QQTIREMR
+672 QQAIREMR

>member
-1 MGLSCRRNAAG
+1 M
-12 VSEPLRPR
+12 
-20 NRLRGI
+20 
-26 VSACVPA
+26 
-33 TREEDSK
+33 
-40 SIRRRGPVFGMRR
+40 
-53 LRGSRC
+53 
-59 EWTEAGCRAFSL
+59 
-71 LFTLALRLR
+71 
-80 RLSRAA
+80 
-86 GNGILRGLEKGSPGE
+86 
-101 GSVGSKFENIREVR
+101 GSKFENIREVH
-115 RTDADGSCAAERA
+115 RTDADGSRAVERA
-128 AACAALRQAF
+128 AARAAVRQAL

-174 INFVRIAFTVLLV
+174 INFVRIALTVLLV
-187 AFALRGLLGRR
+187 AFALRGLIGRR
-198 FAKALEWFSVTAM
+198 SAKALEWFSVTAM

-226 DAVLYAACTCAGLGI
+226 DAVLYAACTCAGLGV

-309 ERGWSQAPG
+309 ERGWPQAPG
-318 GVSSSRECP
+318 GISSSLECP
-327 EFAIASKAY
+327 GFAIASKAY

-349 GLALFMLAMGVSRG
+349 GLALFMLVMGVSRG
-363 FPFGESIALPL
+363 FPFGESVALPL

-505 LSISIAVLLGDNVPR
+505 LSISIAVLLGENVPR
-520 ARPLL
+520 TRALL
-525 TGFPG
+525 AGFPG
-530 EEAGEGGAASEG
+530 GEAGENEAARES
-542 DAGPAGCGVTASVV
+542 DARSSGYAATGMAAGRV
-556 GRAGVAVGGEG
+556 GVAAAVAGGEG
-567 DAVEPPIAGRREVL
+567 DAVEPSPIAGRCETRA
-581 MEGGAGPGLVGD
+581 EGDIGLG
-593 VAKLEREPEVVLHA
+593 LELETVLHA
-607 ADDGRIARLI
+607 ADDGDVARLI

-644 LLVLSENTVRSYAK
+644 LLVLSENTVRGYAK
-658 NAYMKMDVHSKREL
+658 NAYAKIGVHSKREL
-672 QQTIREMR
+672 QQAIREMR

>member
-1 MGLSCRRNAAG
+1 M
-12 VSEPLRPR
+12 
-20 NRLRGI
+20 
-26 VSACVPA
+26 
-33 TREEDSK
+33 
-40 SIRRRGPVFGMRR
+40 
-53 LRGSRC
+53 
-59 EWTEAGCRAFSL
+59 
-71 LFTLALRLR
+71 
-80 RLSRAA
+80 
-86 GNGILRGLEKGSPGE
+86 
-101 GSVGSKFENIREVR
+101 GSKFENIREVR
-115 RTDADGSCAAERA
+115 RA
-128 AACAALRQAF
+128 AARTAMHQALE
-138 GGCTLAF
+138 GCTLAF

-309 ERGWSQAPG
+309 ERGWPQAPS

-327 EFAIASKAY
+327 EFSIASKAY

-349 GLALFMLAMGVSRG
+349 GLALFMLVMGVSRG

-490 QSSVMTLLAALMVCV
+490 QSSAMTLLAALMVCV
-505 LSISIAVLLGDNVPR
+505 LSISIAVLLGENVPR
-520 ARPLL
+520 TRALL
-525 TGFPG
+525 AGFPG
-530 EEAGEGGAASEG
+530 GEAGEYEAAGEG
-542 DAGPAGCGVTASVV
+542 DARSAGYAATGMAA
-556 GRAGVAVGGEG
+556 GRVGVAAAVAGGEG
-567 DAVEPPIAGRREVL
+567 DAVEPSPIAGRCETRA
-581 MEGGAGPGLVGD
+581 EGDIGLG
-593 VAKLEREPEVVLHA
+593 LELETVLHA
-607 ADDGRIARLI
+607 ADDGDVARLI
-617 AGFGLTRREAEVA
+617 AGFGLTRREAEVT

-644 LLVLSENTVRSYAK
+644 LLVLSENTVRGYAK
-658 NAYMKMDVHSKREL
+658 NAYAKIGVHSKREL

>member
-1 MGLSCRRNAAG
+1 MGS
-12 VSEPLRPR
+12 
-20 NRLRGI
+20 
-26 VSACVPA
+26 
-33 TREEDSK
+33 D
-40 SIRRRGPVFGMRR
+40 
-53 LRGSRC
+53 
-59 EWTEAGCRAFSL
+59 
-71 LFTLALRLR
+71 
-80 RLSRAA
+80 
-86 GNGILRGLEKGSPGE
+86 
-101 GSVGSKFENIREVR
+101 FENIREARKAGDDRSRAVER
-115 RTDADGSCAAERA
+115 GTARA
-128 AACAALRQAF
+128 AMCRAL

-159 YGNYVLSDAGLVSVV
+159 YGNYVLSDAGLVSIV

-187 AFALRGLLGRR
+187 AFALRGLIGRR
-198 FAKALEWFSVTAM
+198 SAKALEWFSVTAM

-218 FLNGTLAS
+218 FLNATLGS

-309 ERGWSQAPG
+309 ERGWPQAPG
-318 GVSSSRECP
+318 SVSSSRECP

-349 GLALFMLAMGVSRG
+349 GLALFMLVMGVSRG

-490 QSSVMTLLAALMVCV
+490 QSSLMMLLVALMVCV

-520 ARPLL
+520 TRALL
-525 TGFPG
+525 AGFPG
-530 EEAGEGGAASEG
+530 GKAGENEVAGAG
-542 DAGPAGCGVTASVV
+542 DAGSAGYAATGMAA
-556 GRAGVAVGGEG
+556 GRVGVAAAVASGEG
-567 DAVEPPIAGRREVL
+567 DAVEPSPIAGRCETRA
-581 MEGGAGPGLVGD
+581 EGDIGSGL
-593 VAKLEREPEVVLHA
+593 EPETVLHA
-607 ADDGRIARLI
+607 ADDGGIARLI

-630 LMLAEGKSKVAIAE
+630 LMLAEGKSKAAIAE
-644 LLVLSENTVRSYAK
+644 LLVLSENTVRGYAK
-658 NAYMKMDVHSKREL
+658 NAYAKMDVHSKREL
-672 QQTIREMR
+672 QQAVREMR